1 MDSEVISVV
10 VAVLAAGLSTVG
22 LEWVSRLIRPRTHVK
37 VQLVTSQDLEELENA
52 ILERRTVQEPDPA
65 PSPAAIA
72 EAMAILEQFGRELT
86 MESSRLARRYK
97 AEHPSADHVREA
109 ASNIGLL
116 RSRAGVLAD
125 VSLGVGGIL
134 LGAAA
139 AYQVN
144 LLTGGIAAEGSG
156 TWAAIAL
163 GTGVALFVG
172 GALTKWHKR

>member
-1 MDSEVISVV
+1 MDSQVISVI
-10 VAVLAAGLSTVG
+10 VAVLAAGFSTVA
-22 LEWVSRLIRPRTHVK
+22 LEWISRSIRPKPRIK
-37 VQLVTSQDLEELENA
+37 VQLTGSQDWDELEHA

-65 PSPAAIA
+65 PSPAATG
-72 EAMAILEQFGRELT
+72 EAMAILEQFGRDLT
-86 MESSRLARRYK
+86 TESSRLARRYK
-97 AEHPSADHVREA
+97 AEHPSAAHVREA

-116 RSRAGVLAD
+116 RSRSGVLAD

-156 TWAAIAL
+156 VWAAIAL

-172 GALTKWHKR
+172 GTLTKWHKR